1 MSTSKRKRGD
11 DSNWS
16 KRVPKK
22 KPSSAGL
29 KRAGSKADRPSLQI
43 QTLQHAGT
51 TMITV
56 PSGGVCDLINTYA
69 RGSDEGNRHTS
80 ETLTYKIAIDYHFV
94 ADAAACRYSNTGTG
108 VMWLVYDTTPG
119 GQAPTPQ
126 TIFAYPDT
134 LKAWPATWKVSRELC
149 HRFVVKRRWLFNM
162 ETDGRIGSDIP
173 PSNAS
178 WKPCKRNIYFHKF
191 TSGVGVRTQWKN
203 VTDGG
208 VGAIQRG
215 ALYMVI
221 APGNG
226 LTFTAHGQTRLYFKS
241 VGNQ

>member
-1 MSTSKRKRGD
+1 MSMSKRKRAD
-11 DSNWS
+11 EAQWN
-16 KRVPKK
+16 KRSTKK
-22 KPSSAGL
+22 KGSAPQAKKPGG
-29 KRAGSKADRPSLQI
+29 KVEKPSLQI
-43 QTLQHAGT
+43 QTLLHSGD

-80 ETLTYKIAIDYHFV
+80 ETLTYKVGVDYHFV
-94 ADAAACRYSNTGTG
+94 ADAASCKYSNRGTG

-119 GQAPTPQ
+119 GNAPTTQ
-126 TIFAYPDT
+126 DIFAYPSA
-134 LKAWPATWKVSRELC
+134 LKAWPTTWKVSRELC
-149 HRFVVKRRWLFNM
+149 HRFVVKRRWLFTM
-162 ETDGRIGSDIP
+162 ETDGRIGSDTP
-173 PSNAS
+173 PSNQS
-178 WKPCKRNIYFHKF
+178 WPPCKRNVDFHKF
-191 TSGVGVRTQWKN
+191 TNGLEMRTHWKN

-215 ALYMVI
+215 ALYLVI

-226 LTFTAHGQTRLYFKS
+226 ITFTAHGQTRLYFKS

>member
-1 MSTSKRKRGD
+1 MSMSKRKRAD
-11 DSNWS
+11 EAQWN
-16 KRVPKK
+16 KRSTKK
-22 KPSSAGL
+22 KGSAPQAKKPGG
-29 KRAGSKADRPSLQI
+29 KVEKPSLQI
-43 QTLQHAGT
+43 QTLLHSGD

-80 ETLTYKIAIDYHFV
+80 ETLTYKVGVDYHFV
-94 ADAAACRYSNTGTG
+94 ADAASCKYSNRGTG

-119 GQAPTPQ
+119 GNAPTTQ
-126 TIFAYPDT
+126 DIFAYPSA
-134 LKAWPATWKVSRELC
+134 LKAWPTTWKVSRELC
-149 HRFVVKRRWLFNM
+149 HRFVVKRRWLFTM
-162 ETDGRIGSDIP
+162 ETDGRIGSDTP
-173 PSNAS
+173 PSNQS
-178 WKPCKRNIYFHKF
+178 WPPCKRNVDFHKF
-191 TSGVGVRTQWKN
+191 TSGLGVRTQWKN

-215 ALYMVI
+215 ALYLVI

-226 LTFTAHGQTRLYFKS
+226 ITFTAHGQTRLYFKN